1 MEYHYTLVVAIGS
14 KGRPAEIE
22 KKTGANKEQRDR
34 KSASART
41 REPSSITP
49 R

>member
-1 MEYHYTLVVAIGS
+1 MFAIGS
-14 KGRPAEIE
+14 KAEPAEVE
-22 KKTGANKEQRDR
+22 KKTGADKEQRDR
-34 KSASART
+34 KSASPRT